1 MLLHLL
7 VVRPLLTSPPINQV
21 LATGGVLFV
30 LQGAA
35 TLVFSTDFRSLGV
48 DMPPMEVGEVFVSGT
63 KLAAFSA
70 ALLGAG
76 VLWAFLKFTYVGTA
90 IRAIAR
96 DREVMPLMGVDPQRI
111 YLIASAVGGALAGL
125 AACLLVVQL
134 DVHPFVG
141 LSFGPIT
148 FMICVMGGLGNMLG
162 GFLAA
167 FLMGLIISVG
177 GFWGTTEFSYVSR
190 LRLLHRHHVRPA
202 AGVVRPMKYALPGA
216 LLCRRSRRCRCSR
229 RPTMRCMSLITI
241 VLTALAGTG
250 WAMMGRYGLV
260 SFGHGAFLGAAAY
273 TMALLWNAFGLT
285 PWMGIPIGVAVA
297 VLTGHAAG
305 LPSLPADASSGIT
318 SPW

>member
-1 MLLHLL
+1 MDPFLLEALLNGVLLGGVFALPVLGLNLVFGVVDVVWLCYAELVMVGMYAVWFLHTQAGWPLALAFAACLPAVAVLGLLLHLL
-7 VVRPLLTSPPINQV
+7 VVQPLLSAAPINQV

-48 DMPPMEVGEVFVSGT
+48 EMPPMELGEVFVSGT
-63 KLAAFSA
+63 KLAAFVA
-70 ALLGAG
+70 ALLGAAA
-76 VLWAFLKFTYVGTA
+76 LWAFLKFTYVGTA

-96 DREVMPLMGVDPQRI
+96 DREVMPLMGVDPRRI

-167 FLMGLIISVG
+167 FLMGLIVSTG
-177 GFWGTTEFSYVSR
+177 GFWWNTEMSYVVAF
-190 LRLLHRHHVRPA
+190 LFFILVIFVRPQ
-202 AGVVRPMKYALPGA
+202 
-216 LLCRRSRRCRCSR
+216 
-229 RPTMRCMSLITI
+229 
-241 VLTALAGTG
+241 
-250 WAMMGRYGLV
+250 GL
-260 SFGHGAFLGAAAY
+260 FAR
-273 TMALLWNAFGLT
+273 
-285 PWMGIPIGVAVA
+285 
-297 VLTGHAAG
+297 
-305 LPSLPADASSGIT
+305 
-318 SPW
+318 

>member
-1 MLLHLL
+1 MDPFFIEALVNGILLGGVFALPALGLNLVFGVVDVVWLCYAELVMVGMYAVWFLYTQAGWPLWLAFATCLPIVAVLGVALHWL
-7 VVRPLLTSPPINQV
+7 VVRPLLTQPPINQV

-30 LQGAA
+30 LQGLA
-35 TLVFSTDFRSLGV
+35 TLVFSTEFRSLGV

-63 KLAAFSA
+63 KLAAFCA
-70 ALLGAG
+70 ALLGAA

-125 AACLLVVQL
+125 AACLLIVQL

-177 GFWGTTEFSYVSR
+177 GFWGTTEFSYV
-190 LRLLHRHHVRPA
+190 VAFAFFIIVMFIRPQ
-202 AGVVRPMKYALPGA
+202 
-216 LLCRRSRRCRCSR
+216 
-229 RPTMRCMSLITI
+229 
-241 VLTALAGTG
+241 
-250 WAMMGRYGLV
+250 GL
-260 SFGHGAFLGAAAY
+260 FAR
-273 TMALLWNAFGLT
+273 
-285 PWMGIPIGVAVA
+285 
-297 VLTGHAAG
+297 
-305 LPSLPADASSGIT
+305 
-318 SPW
+318 

>member
-1 MLLHLL
+1 MDPFLLEALLNGVLLGGVFALPVLGLNLVFGVVDVVWLCYAELVMVGMYAVWFLHTQAGWPLALAFAACLPVVAALGLLLHLL
-7 VVRPLLTSPPINQV
+7 VVRPLLSAAPINQV

-48 DMPPMEVGEVFVSGT
+48 EMPPMELGEVFVSGT
-63 KLAAFSA
+63 KLAAFVA
-70 ALLGAG
+70 ALLGAAA
-76 VLWAFLKFTYVGTA
+76 LWAFLKFTYVGTA

-96 DREVMPLMGVDPQRI
+96 DREVMPLMGVDPRRI

-167 FLMGLIISVG
+167 FLMGLIVSTG
-177 GFWGTTEFSYVSR
+177 GFWWNTEMSYV
-190 LRLLHRHHVRPA
+190 V
-202 AGVVRPMKYALPGA
+202 
-216 LLCRRSRRCRCSR
+216 
-229 RPTMRCMSLITI
+229 
-241 VLTALAGTG
+241 
-250 WAMMGRYGLV
+250 
-260 SFGHGAFLGAAAY
+260 AFLFFI
-273 TMALLWNAFGLT
+273 LVIFLRPQGLF
-285 PWMGIPIGVAVA
+285 AR
-297 VLTGHAAG
+297 
-305 LPSLPADASSGIT
+305 
-318 SPW
+318 

>member
-1 MLLHLL
+1 MDPFFLEALVNGILLGGVFALPALGLNLVFGVVDVVWLCYAELVMIGMYTVWFLYTQLGWPLWLAFGACLPVIAVLGLLLHLL
-7 VVRPLLTSPPINQV
+7 VVRPLLASPPINQV
-21 LATGGVLFV
+21 LATGGGLFV

-35 TLVFSTDFRSLGV
+35 TLVFSTEFRSLGV
-48 DMPPMEVGEVFVSGT
+48 DMPPMEVGDVFVSGT

-96 DREVMPLMGVDPQRI
+96 DREVMPLMGVDPRRI

-177 GFWGTTEFSYVSR
+177 GFWGTTEFSYVIAFAFFI
-190 LRLLHRHHVRPA
+190 VTMFIRPQ
-202 AGVVRPMKYALPGA
+202 
-216 LLCRRSRRCRCSR
+216 
-229 RPTMRCMSLITI
+229 
-241 VLTALAGTG
+241 
-250 WAMMGRYGLV
+250 GL
-260 SFGHGAFLGAAAY
+260 FAR
-273 TMALLWNAFGLT
+273 
-285 PWMGIPIGVAVA
+285 
-297 VLTGHAAG
+297 
-305 LPSLPADASSGIT
+305 
-318 SPW
+318 

>member
-1 MLLHLL
+1 MDFLDPFFLEALVNGILLGGVFALPALGLNLVFGVVDVVWLCYAELVMVGMYTVWFLHTQAGWPLALAFAACLPVIALLGMLLHLL

-35 TLVFSTDFRSLGV
+35 TLIFSTEFRSLGV

-63 KLAAFSA
+63 KLAAFCA
-70 ALLGAG
+70 ALLGAA

-96 DREVMPLMGVDPQRI
+96 DREVMPLMGVDPRRI

-177 GFWGTTEFSYVSR
+177 GFWGSTEFSYVVAFAFFI
-190 LRLLHRHHVRPA
+190 LVMFIRP
-202 AGVVRPMKYALPGA
+202 K
-216 LLCRRSRRCRCSR
+216 
-229 RPTMRCMSLITI
+229 
-241 VLTALAGTG
+241 
-250 WAMMGRYGLV
+250 GL
-260 SFGHGAFLGAAAY
+260 FAR
-273 TMALLWNAFGLT
+273 
-285 PWMGIPIGVAVA
+285 
-297 VLTGHAAG
+297 
-305 LPSLPADASSGIT
+305 
-318 SPW
+318 

>member
-1 MLLHLL
+1 MDPFFLEALVNGILLGGVFALPALGLNLVFGVVDVVWLCYAELVMVGMYAVWFLYTQAGLPLWLAFALCLPVIAVCGVLLHLL

-35 TLVFSTDFRSLGV
+35 TLVFSTEFRSLGV

-63 KLAAFSA
+63 KLAAFCA
-70 ALLGAG
+70 ALLGAA

-96 DREVMPLMGVDPQRI
+96 DREVMPLMGVDPKRI

-177 GFWGTTEFSYVSR
+177 GFWGTTEFSYVFAFAFFI
-190 LRLLHRHHVRPA
+190 VTMFIRPQ
-202 AGVVRPMKYALPGA
+202 
-216 LLCRRSRRCRCSR
+216 
-229 RPTMRCMSLITI
+229 
-241 VLTALAGTG
+241 
-250 WAMMGRYGLV
+250 GL
-260 SFGHGAFLGAAAY
+260 F
-273 TMALLWNAFGLT
+273 TR
-285 PWMGIPIGVAVA
+285 
-297 VLTGHAAG
+297 
-305 LPSLPADASSGIT
+305 
-318 SPW
+318 

>member
-1 MLLHLL
+1 MDPFLLEALLNGVLLGGVFALPVLGLNLVFGVVDVVWLCYAEMVMIGMYATWFLYTQWGWPLALAFAATLPIIAVLGLLLHLL
-7 VVRPLLTSPPINQV
+7 VVRPLLHSPPINQV

-35 TLVFSTDFRSLGV
+35 TLVFSTEFRSLGV

-63 KLAAFSA
+63 KLAAFVA
-70 ALLGAG
+70 ALLGAAA
-76 VLWAFLKFTYVGTA
+76 LWAFLKFTYVGTA

-111 YLIASAVGGALAGL
+111 YLITSAIGGGLAGL

-167 FLMGLIISVG
+167 FLMGLIVSTG
-177 GFWGTTEFSYVSR
+177 GFWWNTEMSYV
-190 LRLLHRHHVRPA
+190 V
-202 AGVVRPMKYALPGA
+202 
-216 LLCRRSRRCRCSR
+216 
-229 RPTMRCMSLITI
+229 
-241 VLTALAGTG
+241 
-250 WAMMGRYGLV
+250 
-260 SFGHGAFLGAAAY
+260 AFLFFIIVIF
-273 TMALLWNAFGLT
+273 LRPRGLF
-285 PWMGIPIGVAVA
+285 AR
-297 VLTGHAAG
+297 
-305 LPSLPADASSGIT
+305 
-318 SPW
+318 

>member
-1 MLLHLL
+1 MDPFFLEALVNGILLGGVFALPALGLNLVFGVVDVVWLCYAELVMVGMYTVWFLYTQAGWPLWLAFATCLPVIAVLGLLLHLL
-7 VVRPLLTSPPINQV
+7 VVRPLLNSPPINQV

-63 KLAAFSA
+63 KLAAFCA

-76 VLWAFLKFTYVGTA
+76 ILWAFLKFTYVGTA

-177 GFWGTTEFSYVSR
+177 GFWGTTEFSYVVAFAFFIIVMF
-190 LRLLHRHHVRPA
+190 LRP
-202 AGVVRPMKYALPGA
+202 K
-216 LLCRRSRRCRCSR
+216 
-229 RPTMRCMSLITI
+229 
-241 VLTALAGTG
+241 
-250 WAMMGRYGLV
+250 GL
-260 SFGHGAFLGAAAY
+260 FAR
-273 TMALLWNAFGLT
+273 
-285 PWMGIPIGVAVA
+285 
-297 VLTGHAAG
+297 
-305 LPSLPADASSGIT
+305 
-318 SPW
+318 

>member
-1 MLLHLL
+1 MDPFLLEALLNGVLLGGVFALPVLGLNLVFGVVDVVWLCYAELVMVGMYAVWFLHAQAGWPLALAFAACLPVVAVLGLLLHLL
-7 VVRPLLTSPPINQV
+7 VVRPLLSAAPINQV

-48 DMPPMEVGEVFVSGT
+48 EMPPMELGEVFVSGT
-63 KLAAFSA
+63 KLAAFAA
-70 ALLGAG
+70 ALLGAAA
-76 VLWAFLKFTYVGTA
+76 LWAFLKFTYVGTA

-96 DREVMPLMGVDPQRI
+96 DREVMPLMGVDPRRI

-167 FLMGLIISVG
+167 FLMGLIVSTG
-177 GFWGTTEFSYVSR
+177 GFWWNTEMSYVVAF
-190 LRLLHRHHVRPA
+190 LFFILVIFVRP
-202 AGVVRPMKYALPGA
+202 R
-216 LLCRRSRRCRCSR
+216 
-229 RPTMRCMSLITI
+229 
-241 VLTALAGTG
+241 
-250 WAMMGRYGLV
+250 GL
-260 SFGHGAFLGAAAY
+260 FAR
-273 TMALLWNAFGLT
+273 
-285 PWMGIPIGVAVA
+285 
-297 VLTGHAAG
+297 
-305 LPSLPADASSGIT
+305 
-318 SPW
+318 

>member
-1 MLLHLL
+1 MLDPFLLEAIVNGILLGGVFALPVLGLNLVFGVVDVVWLCYAELVMVGMYAVWFLYTQAGWPLPLAFAVCLPIVATLGLLLHYL
-7 VVRPLLTSPPINQV
+7 VVRPLLSAPPINQV

-48 DMPPMEVGEVFVSGT
+48 EMPPMEVGEVFVSGT
-63 KLAAFSA
+63 KLAAFVA
-70 ALLGAG
+70 ALLGAAA
-76 VLWAFLKFTYVGTA
+76 LWAFLKFTYVGTA

-96 DREVMPLMGVDPQRI
+96 DREVMPLMGVDPRRI

-167 FLMGLIISVG
+167 FLMGLIVSTG
-177 GFWGTTEFSYVSR
+177 GFWWNTEMSYVVAF
-190 LRLLHRHHVRPA
+190 LFFILVIFVRPQ
-202 AGVVRPMKYALPGA
+202 
-216 LLCRRSRRCRCSR
+216 
-229 RPTMRCMSLITI
+229 
-241 VLTALAGTG
+241 
-250 WAMMGRYGLV
+250 GL
-260 SFGHGAFLGAAAY
+260 FAR
-273 TMALLWNAFGLT
+273 
-285 PWMGIPIGVAVA
+285 
-297 VLTGHAAG
+297 
-305 LPSLPADASSGIT
+305 
-318 SPW
+318 

>member
-1 MLLHLL
+1 MDSFLLEALLNGVLLGGVFALPVLGLNLVFGVVDVVWLCYAELVMAGMYAVWFLHAQAGWPLALAFAACLPLAAMLGLLLHLL
-7 VVRPLLTSPPINQV
+7 VVRPLLSAPPINQV

-48 DMPPMEVGEVFVSGT
+48 EMPPMELGEVFVSGT
-63 KLAAFSA
+63 KLAAFVA
-70 ALLGAG
+70 ALLGAAA
-76 VLWAFLKFTYVGTA
+76 LWAFLKFTYVGTA

-96 DREVMPLMGVDPQRI
+96 DREVMPLMGVDPRRI

-167 FLMGLIISVG
+167 FLMGLIVSTG
-177 GFWGTTEFSYVSR
+177 GFWWNTEMSYV
-190 LRLLHRHHVRPA
+190 V
-202 AGVVRPMKYALPGA
+202 
-216 LLCRRSRRCRCSR
+216 
-229 RPTMRCMSLITI
+229 
-241 VLTALAGTG
+241 
-250 WAMMGRYGLV
+250 
-260 SFGHGAFLGAAAY
+260 AFLFFI
-273 TMALLWNAFGLT
+273 LVIFLRPQGLF
-285 PWMGIPIGVAVA
+285 AR
-297 VLTGHAAG
+297 
-305 LPSLPADASSGIT
+305 
-318 SPW
+318 